1 MISFIYYELVEM
13 YVLCVSLKVAWECL
27 EDYVNIWNPGNTTN
41 NGYIPCLIY
50 KSRRFLHRLHSV
62 SKKKKKKKSAED
74 YIARPWRRHWCI
86 SLINIGF

>member
-27 EDYVNIWNPGNTTN
+27 EDYGNIGNPGNTTN
-41 NGYIPCLIY
+41 NGYILCLIY

-62 SKKKKKKKSAED
+62 SKKKNKSLRGLHCAPGGD
-74 YIARPWRRHWCI
+74 TGA
-86 SLINIGF
+86 LV

>member
-27 EDYVNIWNPGNTTN
+27 EDYGNIWNPGNTTN

-62 SKKKKKKKSAED
+62 SKKKRKSLRR
-74 YIARPWRRHWCI
+74 ITLRPWRRHWCI

>member
-62 SKKKKKKKSAED
+62 SKKKRKRKSL
-74 YIARPWRRHWCI
+74 RRI
-86 SLINIGF
+86 TLRAPGGDTGALV

>member
-62 SKKKKKKKSAED
+62 SKKKNKSLERITLRAPGGD
-74 YIARPWRRHWCI
+74 TGA
-86 SLINIGF
+86 LV

>member
-27 EDYVNIWNPGNTTN
+27 EDYVNIWNSGNTTN

-62 SKKKKKKKSAED
+62 SKKKKRKSL
-74 YIARPWRRHWCI
+74 RRI
-86 SLINIGF
+86 TLRAPGGDTGALV